1 MYDHILVPTDGSD
14 HAERAAE
21 HAALLAEAF
30 DATLHLLTVVD
41 IEAAAGP
48 FSAGGVDEAY
58 VERRSAA
65 EREAL
70 AELADSLDGAVAV
83 ETEVVTGQPAEGIL
97 DYVTDHEA
105 DLVVMGTH
113 GRSGLRRYLT
123 GSVAER
129 VLRLSPV
136 PVLTVRATAESSVG
150 AGYEDILVPTDGSE
164 RSDAAVTH
172 AVDVAAAFGSTLHA
186 VSVVNVGD
194 IGTGAEVSVPG
205 ELLDELEAGA
215 TEATDAVADE
225 ARAAGIEAVTAV
237 RTGRPKRDLLEYIET
252 HDIDLVCMGTHGRT
266 GLDRVLLGSTAE
278 ALVRQS
284 DVPVLTVS
292 TTQRN

>member
-14 HAERAAE
+14 HASRAAD
-21 HAALLAEAF
+21 HGAMLAEAF

-48 FSAGGVDEAY
+48 FSAGGVDQSY
-58 VERRSAA
+58 VEDRTAA

-70 AELADSLDGAVAV
+70 SDLAASLEGSGAV
-83 ETEVVTGQPAEGIL
+83 ETTVATGNPAGEIL
-97 DYVTDHEA
+97 DYVDDHGV

-136 PVLTVRATAESSVG
+136 PVLTMRANDESTS
-150 AGYEDILVPTDGSE
+150 GYEDILVPTDGSE
-164 RSDAAVTH
+164 RAGAALAHALALADAF
-172 AVDVAAAFGSTLHA
+172 DGTLHA

-194 IGTGAEVSVPG
+194 IATGAEVSVPAG
-205 ELLDELEAGA
+205 LLDELESRA
-215 TEATDAVADE
+215 TEATQAIASE
-225 ARAAGIEAVTAV
+225 AETAGVDAVTAV
-237 RTGRPKRDLLEYIET
+237 STGRPKHDLLEYVAAN
-252 HDIDLVCMGTHGRT
+252 DIDLVCMGTHGRT

-278 ALVRQS
+278 ALVRQA
-284 DVPVLTVS
+284 DTPVLTVS
-292 TTQRN
+292 EEPHGD